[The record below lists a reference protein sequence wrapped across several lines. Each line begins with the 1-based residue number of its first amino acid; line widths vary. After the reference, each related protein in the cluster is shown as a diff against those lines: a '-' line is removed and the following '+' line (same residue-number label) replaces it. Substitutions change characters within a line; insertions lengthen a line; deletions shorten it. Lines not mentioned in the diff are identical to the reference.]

1 MAAAA
6 TATAANRAAAGG
18 LQFDLGRAVSLAGC
32 AFKAYC
38 EPKPVHPFT
47 DFNVPDTTVMVLDKD
62 FLQQAF
68 WGVLEVQLVSAKN
81 LPPGVPGEL
90 LSLPNTYAVVSLVSP
105 KDLEARTRPLKFTSA
120 DVSRNPTW
128 DQRKPPMIF
137 PVREVGTDELRIEL
151 YDEAPSTHRPRRNQ
165 YPLGSAKLLLNE
177 VANEGEEW
185 RDKTLKLQPA
195 AAPSSS
201 STAGE
206 LPAAGATSS
215 DAGSVIIK
223 VRLRPMKRADP
234 HHLAALT
241 TVKTMDMSWDA
252 PMQIGLDVVEWLRRS
267 AYDKVTWPYLGDV
280 MEAAGAKVGDLYPL
294 AFIDCRRTETE
305 AWVFCNVED
314 RRVVVA
320 FRGTNETGDWLVD
333 LAMVLTPDDDI
344 RPPDV
349 AGPPGVEDP
358 SKIRVHR
365 GFLEGYR
372 SVRKAV
378 LSLVD
383 EVLRADVG
391 APGPKSWKVEVTGH
405 SLGAALAT
413 LAAYDIAWDKRG
425 RDMQRQIGPTIGS
438 VAMVNFGSPRVGN
451 DLFVK
456 DFNAVLPDA
465 WRVHNHNDM
474 VTSVPFTFGFWNFT
488 HVGKDVRMGWD
499 HMPRV
504 APHEVERWWVFKVLS
519 TTPVSSHLEFRYQD
533 TMLQMVRKWVQDHP
547 PKSTKQGLRSGS
559 K

>member
-1 MAAAA
+1 MDEGACA
-6 TATAANRAAAGG
+6 RKG
-18 LQFDLGRAVSLAGC
+18 LQFDLGRCVSLAGC
-32 AFKAYC
+32 AFKVYC
-38 EPKPVHPFT
+38 EPKPAHPFT
-47 DFNVPDTTVMVLDKD
+47 DFEVPDTTVIMLDRD
-62 FLQQAF
+62 FLQHAF

-165 YPLGSAKLLLNE
+165 YPLGMATLRLGDL
-177 VANEGEEW
+177 VNEGDDW
-185 RDKTLKLQPA
+185 RDKTLQLLLP
-195 AAPSSS
+195 PSESAVG
-201 STAGE
+201 AG
-206 LPAAGATSS
+206 
-215 DAGSVIIK
+215 AGSVNVR
-223 VRLRPMKRADP
+223 VRLRNMKRADP
-234 HHLAALT
+234 HHLEAIT
-241 TVKTMDMSWDA
+241 TVKTINMSWDA

-305 AWVFCNVED
+305 AWVFRNIED

-320 FRGTNETGDWLVD
+320 FRGTNESADWLID
-333 LAMVLTPDDDI
+333 LGALPVPDKCI
-344 RPPDV
+344 RPDV
-349 AGPPGVEDP
+349 PGPAGVDDP

-365 GFLEGYR
+365 GFLEAYK
-372 SVRKAV
+372 SVRTAV
-378 LSLVD
+378 RRIVD
-383 EVLRADVG
+383 EVLRVDG
-391 APGPKSWKVEVTGH
+391 RPGPWKVEVTGH
-405 SLGAALAT
+405 SLGGALAT
-413 LAAYDIAWDKRG
+413 VGAYDIAWDKRE
-425 RDMQRQIGPTIGS
+425 RDTHQQTGPTIGS

-451 DLFVK
+451 HFFAK

-488 HVGKDVRMGWD
+488 HVGKDVRMGWSNQPLAAD
-499 HMPRV
+499 
-504 APHEVERWWVFKVLS
+504 HEVERWWMFKVLS

-533 TMLQMVRKWVQDHP
+533 TMLQMVRKWVQAYA
-547 PKSTKQGLRSGS
+547 PKQSIACGTSSNGS
-559 K
+559 NGGTLLSRLGF